1 MDLDICKG
9 ILEELSKHYTKSTL
23 GNDSFDGLYGF
34 RLVFRDDGIDEVL
47 QRYSFLKPF
56 LDESI
61 DSSKS
66 NVYYLNSLTVTDG
79 KSVKQHVDNTISGK
93 YLPRAKTA
101 SEVSVLYLQVPND
114 MVGGKLSVYHLDGTT
129 ECVEPKVG
137 KLFKFD
143 GRFLHSVDTT
153 ITDFER
159 ISLVLESYSL
169 EEWEYE
175 LIPKFYIDN
184 DTWSKPGE
192 RGDRSFKW
200 EYR

>member
-1 MDLDICKG
+1 MNLDICKG
-9 ILEELSKHYTKSTL
+9 ILEELPKHYTKSIL
-23 GNDSFDGLYGF
+23 GNDSFEGLYGF

-79 KSVKQHVDNTISGK
+79 KSVKKHVDTTISNK
-93 YLPRAKTA
+93 YLPRIKTA

-114 MVGGKLSVYHLDGTT
+114 MVGGKLTVYHLDGTT
-129 ECVEPKVG
+129 ECVKPKVG

-143 GRFLHSVDTT
+143 GRLQHSVGITM
-153 ITDFER
+153 TDFER
-159 ISLVLESYSL
+159 TSLVLESYSL

-175 LIPKFYIDN
+175 LIPKFHIDDCVSN
-184 DTWSKPGE
+184 
-192 RGDRSFKW
+192 
-200 EYR
+200 